1 MGLTI
6 SNWGNVHAMPMASQ
20 DAVTPNDWNQLG
32 RGLGGLARHGAMQKA
47 ADMMEGRKQ
56 AQARIAQI
64 DSEIAGL
71 EQQLAA
77 AQAKIDEA
85 NAQAMDE
92 NLWNSYLSEN
102 AKPTEYAQPTEKY
115 AEPTELP
122 QPKGVVLGSDYV
134 AAMNKAN
141 AMRQGAGMGGYET
154 DPTDPNVLQAAIAAG
169 QMLNY
174 RPTYGGRVA
183 QPEAGTLS
191 PDYVAEGNQARQN
204 AMAALNAQ
212 RKYRWGR

>member
-6 SNWGNVHAMPMASQ
+6 SNWGNVHARPMASQ

-71 EQQLAA
+71 EQQLAT

-92 NLWNSYLSEN
+92 NLWNSYLREN
-102 AKPTEYAQPTEKY
+102 ASPTEYT
-115 AEPTELP
+115 
-122 QPKGVVLGSDYV
+122 QPKAGMLGSDYV
-134 AAMNKAN
+134 AAMNKAD
-141 AMRQGAGMGGYET
+141 AMRQRAGMGGYET
-154 DPTDPNVLQAAIAAG
+154 NPTDPNVLQAAIAAG

-191 PDYVAEGNQARQN
+191 PDYVAEENQAHQN